1 MSGLIANYLATT
13 YIFDIISLYLY
24 ENDFY
29 RMKGDSYEE

>member
-1 MSGLIANYLATT
+1 MCGSIAIYLATT

-29 RMKGDSYEE
+29 KMKGDSYEE